1 MTRLATAAA
10 ASVILITAY
19 SLSPLVAVTI
29 AAVAAAALTAAIAL
43 SLRQAEREE
52 IDHVMDI
59 VETCVASERSMAE
72 PVRLVS

>member
-1 MTRLATAAA
+1 MTRLVIAAA
-10 ASVILITAY
+10 ASVILVTAY
-19 SLSPLVAVTI
+19 SVSPLVAVTI

-52 IDHVMDI
+52 IDRVMDI
-59 VETCVASERSMAE
+59 IDSCVVSERSVAE